1 LLGYLF
7 DKQKYNKKLTIMQL
21 PELPKMYRRKYKN
34 STEIQEAGC
43 RKRKLKC
50 CIFSQK
56 NWLSGLPDSQFYICT
71 PVMPV
76 RADHI

>member
-1 LLGYLF
+1 MCFYLLGYLF

-43 RKRKLKC
+43 RKRKNTVKKYNKKILV
-50 CIFSQK
+50 FSK
-56 NWLSGLPDSQFYICT
+56 N
-71 PVMPV
+71 
-76 RADHI
+76 